1 MNNSIDNARRAARDK
16 LLGLGCSFEDSP
28 DMDATAQ
35 ATAAYIRSLVQDG
48 NLGYLCELIG
58 EQPDAW
64 LLKRFSLL
72 AQALDSNH
80 SADHAAIGAHE
91 ADGAYSYLSKEIDRV
106 ISELPTYAEIHADDY
121 DEDYHRELRATA

>member
-1 MNNSIDNARRAARDK
+1 MKNSIENARRAARNK
-16 LLGLGCSFEDSP
+16 LLDLGCTFENTP
-28 DMDATAQ
+28 DLDAAAQ

-48 NLGYLCELIG
+48 DLGYLCELIT
-58 EQPDAW
+58 EPSDAW

-91 ADGAYSYLSKEIDRV
+91 ADGAYSYLSKEIDQI
-106 ISELPTYAEIHADDY
+106 ISELPTWAELHADDY